1 MRWRAALASTRRLKD
16 DGRHEEGGRMTEGFQ
31 PSLDFDAAATAA
43 EDGEALIIDVEGY
56 EGPLHVLLALAR
68 TQKVDLLKLSVL
80 KLAEQYLA
88 FVQEARRR
96 RFSLAADYLVMA
108 AWLAYLKSRLLLP
121 KPEQPKPEEAPAE
134 EIAARLAFR
143 LAKLEA
149 MRNAAE
155 ALRVRPQLGR
165 DVFGRGDPQ
174 AIRII
179 PSGRLEG
186 DLYGLMSAYIGQRQK
201 ETQRSY
207 KPAPPAAYPLE
218 DARDRLRRLLPDL
231 DRWTPLAGVA
241 PLGTPTAGPSRAS
254 YLASTLA
261 AGLELVREGELEAR
275 QLEAFADIYLRAR
288 KGETA

>member
-1 MRWRAALASTRRLKD
+1 MSNP
-16 DGRHEEGGRMTEGFQ
+16 FQ
-31 PSLDFDAAATAA
+31 PSLDFAAAATAA
-43 EDGEALIIDVEGY
+43 EDGEALIVDVDGY

-88 FVQEARRR
+88 FVHEARRR

-121 KPEQPKPEEAPAE
+121 KRERPKAEEPPAE
-134 EIAARLAFR
+134 EMAARLAFR

-149 MRNAAE
+149 MRVASE
-155 ALRVRPQLGR
+155 ALRTRPQLGR
-165 DVFGRGDPQ
+165 DVFTRGDPE
-174 AIRII
+174 AIRVI
-179 PSGRLEG
+179 PSGRIEG

-201 ETQRSY
+201 EAQRHY
-207 KPAPPAAYPLE
+207 TPAAPQAYPLE

-254 YLASTLA
+254 YVASTLSA
-261 AGLELVREGELEAR
+261 SLELVKEGALEAR

-288 KGETA
+288 KGEARA

>member
-1 MRWRAALASTRRLKD
+1 
-16 DGRHEEGGRMTEGFQ
+16 MTNAFQ
-31 PSLDFDAAATAA
+31 PSLDFAAAATAA
-43 EDGEALIIDVEGY
+43 EDGEALIVDVDGY

-121 KPEQPKPEEAPAE
+121 KPDRPKAEEPPAE
-134 EIAARLAFR
+134 EMAARLAFR

-149 MRNAAE
+149 MRVASE
-155 ALRVRPQLGR
+155 ALRTGPQLGR
-165 DVFGRGDPQ
+165 DVFGRGDPE
-174 AIRII
+174 AIRVI
-179 PSGRLEG
+179 PSGRIEG
-186 DLYGLMSAYIGQRQK
+186 DLYALMSAYIGQRQR
-201 ETQRSY
+201 EATRHYQ
-207 KPAPPAAYPLE
+207 PATPKAYPLE

-231 DRWTPLAGVA
+231 DRWTPLTGVA
-241 PLGTPTAGPSRAS
+241 PMAAPAAGPSRAS
-254 YLASTLA
+254 YVASTLSA
-261 AGLELVREGELEAR
+261 SLELVKEGALEAR

-288 KGETA
+288 KGEGRA

>member
-1 MRWRAALASTRRLKD
+1 MSESRS
-16 DGRHEEGGRMTEGFQ
+16 GRGFQ
-31 PSLDFDAAATAA
+31 PSLDFTAAASAA
-43 EDGEALIIDVEGY
+43 EEGEALIIDLEGY

-121 KPEQPKPEEAPAE
+121 KAEQPRPEEAPAE
-134 EIAARLAFR
+134 EVAARLAFR

-149 MRNAAE
+149 MREAAE
-155 ALRVRPQLGR
+155 RLRTGTVLGR

-174 AIRII
+174 AIKVI
-179 PSGRLEG
+179 PSREIEG
-186 DLYGLMSAYIGQRQK
+186 SLYELMSAYIGQRRK
-201 ETQRSY
+201 ESQRSY
-207 KPAPPAAYPLE
+207 KPATPVAYPLE

-231 DRWTPLAGVA
+231 ERWTALGGIA
-241 PLGTPTAGPSRAS
+241 PMGSPSAGPSRAS
-254 YLASTLA
+254 YLASTLSA
-261 AGLELVREGELEAR
+261 SLELVKEGELEAR
-275 QLEAFADIYLRAR
+275 QLEAFADVYLRAR
-288 KGETA
+288 QGVAGSNSG

>member
-1 MRWRAALASTRRLKD
+1 MSEPVQPRFDFEAAD
-16 DGRHEEGGRMTEGFQ
+16 N
-31 PSLDFDAAATAA
+31 AA
-43 EDGEALIIDVEGY
+43 EDGEALIVDIDGY

-88 FVQEARRR
+88 FVHEARRR

-121 KPEQPKPEEAPAE
+121 KPERPKVEEPPAE
-134 EIAARLAFR
+134 EMAQRLAFR

-155 ALRVRPQLGR
+155 TLMTRSQLGR
-165 DVFGRGDPQ
+165 DVFGRGDPE
-174 AIRII
+174 AIRIV
-179 PSGRLEG
+179 PSGRIEG
-186 DLYGLMSAYIGQRQK
+186 DLYSLMGAYIGQRQK
-201 ETQRSY
+201 EAQRSY
-207 KPAPPAAYPLE
+207 KPQVPTAYPLE

-231 DRWTPLAGVA
+231 ERWTPLTGVA
-241 PLGTPTAGPSRAS
+241 PMGAPTAGPTRAS
-254 YLASTLA
+254 YVASTLSA
-261 AGLELVREGELEAR
+261 SLELVKEGALEAR

-288 KGETA
+288 REAAA